1 MAELKSYRTEIN
13 DTNNTRNGAVSPSDP
28 VIEMNGHTKKDKGG
42 SDKKGDGDKKKEYQE
57 MVSVFEVFKY
67 ATCFDKFCMILGTIC
82 GCIHGAAF
90 PVMIIVFGEMINL
103 FVTTGSID
111 DIVELLKSCGGLVA
125 LNVTGEDIL
134 NDPSLLYSNKD
145 FIREY
150 TTANC
155 SSVVDLDATNNDLQT
170 KLLDTMQ
177 EYAIYFII
185 IGCSVIVLG
194 YGQVMFWMIASEK
207 QTHLI
212 RERFYRNIM
221 RQNIGWFDLHESGE
235 LNSRITNDISKIH
248 DGIGDKM
255 GQFFQWFS
263 GFIAGVVIGFVYGW
277 KLTLVILAISP
288 ALAAAAFLM
297 TKLVGMA
304 SGAELKAY
312 AQAGAIAEEVLGSIR
327 TVLAFG
333 GQAKESIRYES
344 RLSEAHDMGVRKGFV
359 SGISTGVVWLIIFC
373 AYALGFWYGAQLSRD
388 EKDVYNIGNVMIV
401 FFSVIIGAFSLG
413 NAAPPMQSLAVARGA
428 AFVVYSLIEQVPPID
443 SASPAGKKLDKFE
456 GTIRLTNVHFN
467 YPSRPDVKVL
477 RGVDLE
483 ICRGQTVALVG
494 ASGCGKSTIVQLL
507 QRFYDPEQGSIFV
520 DGVNVKDLNLK
531 WLREHIGIVSQEP
544 VLFGN
549 TIGENIRFGNL
560 NVTQEGIERAAK
572 EANAHDFILQLPD
585 KYETLVGERGAQL
598 SGGQKQRIAIARAL
612 VRDPKI
618 LLLDEATSAL
628 DMESEGVV
636 QEALEKASHGRTTVV
651 IAHRLSTIKNAD
663 MIASFQDG
671 RIVEKGTHNELMEK
685 EGIYYQLVTRQST
698 VSEDDLDVEMFEKP
712 EVDLVHSPVK
722 RALSNPG
729 STGPASPDE
738 TTEEAK
744 KEKVNAGFGR
754 IMRLNAPEWFFIL
767 LGCLS
772 ALINGGLMPA
782 FAIIFAE
789 ILGVFQLVDEDEQEK
804 KITMYCLLFVGIGLL
819 SLVTYFLQGYMFG
832 RSGEALTLRL
842 RSIVFKTMLKQE
854 MAFFDDHENNVGA
867 LCTRLS
873 TDASQIQGMA
883 GVRLGTTIL
892 SLGSILAGLII
903 AFIISWKLTLLIIA
917 FLPLLMVGGMLQMK
931 MLTGAAGKN
940 KEALES
946 AGKVAIESIENIRT
960 VASLTREGMFLDKF
974 MHELNGPFRDALKKA
989 HVVGIAFSFSQGVI
1003 FFCYAAS
1010 FWLGAYLVEQKELDY
1025 VQVFKAFSAVVFGGM
1040 AIGQASAMAP
1050 DAAKAQVSAEQVF
1063 KLLDRKLAIGD
1074 EEERKN
1080 AKTPEGKF
1088 SSTVSFK
1095 NVKFRYPTRPD
1106 IVVLNGLDLEVEP
1119 GQTVALV
1126 GSSGCGKSTTVQL
1139 TERFYDTESG
1149 EVMLDQYNV
1158 RDLDLAWLR
1167 GQIGIVS
1174 QEPVLFDLSIAENI
1188 AYGDNT
1194 RQIPMDEIIQAA
1206 RSANI
1211 HDFISS
1217 LPDGYDT
1224 NVGEKGAQ
1232 LSGGQKQ
1239 RVAIARALV
1248 RNPKILLLDEATSAL
1263 DTESEKVVQD
1273 ALDRAREGR
1282 TCIVIA
1288 HRLSTIQN
1296 ADKICVI
1303 RHGVVTEQGRHSELM
1318 KQQGFYYK
1326 LNMVQ
1331 ARTK

>member
-1 MAELKSYRTEIN
+1 MGPEVVEPVPPIATAPR
-13 DTNNTRNGAVSPSDP
+13 AVSPSDP

-125 LNVTGEDIL
+125 LNVT
-134 NDPSLLYSNKD
+134 
-145 FIREY
+145 
-150 TTANC
+150 
-155 SSVVDLDATNNDLQT
+155 V
-170 KLLDTMQ
+170 
-177 EYAIYFII
+177 

-263 GFIAGVVIGFVYGW
+263 GFIAGV
-277 KLTLVILAISP
+277 
-288 ALAAAAFLM
+288 
-297 TKLVGMA
+297 LVGMA

-401 FFSVIIGAFSLG
+401 
-413 NAAPPMQSLAVARGA
+413 
-428 AFVVYSLIEQVPPID
+428 PPID

-507 QRFYDPEQGSIFV
+507 QRFYDPEQGS
-520 DGVNVKDLNLK
+520 
-531 WLREHIGIVSQEP
+531 
-544 VLFGN
+544 
-549 TIGENIRFGNL
+549 
-560 NVTQEGIERAAK
+560 
-572 EANAHDFILQLPD
+572 

-1326 LNMVQ
+1326 DII
-1331 ARTK
+1331 

>member
-28 VIEMNGHTKKDKGG
+28 VIEMNGHTKKAKGG

-57 MVSVFEVFKY
+57 MVSIFEVFKY

-82 GCIHGAAF
+82 GCIHGSAF

-125 LNVTGEDIL
+125 LNVT
-134 NDPSLLYSNKD
+134 
-145 FIREY
+145 
-150 TTANC
+150 
-155 SSVVDLDATNNDLQT
+155 V
-170 KLLDTMQ
+170 
-177 EYAIYFII
+177 

-212 RERFYRNIM
+212 RERFYRNVM

-277 KLTLVILAISP
+277 KLTL
-288 ALAAAAFLM
+288 
-297 TKLVGMA
+297 LVGMA

-401 FFSVIIGAFSLG
+401 
-413 NAAPPMQSLAVARGA
+413 
-428 AFVVYSLIEQVPPID
+428 PPID

-507 QRFYDPEQGSIFV
+507 QRFYDPEQGS
-520 DGVNVKDLNLK
+520 

-1326 LNMVQ
+1326 LNMFHHVFYVIVLLVSNKCCLTFKCSSVYMNVYMFWINLSGTRWYGLICLVQ
-1331 ARTK
+1331 DDMD